1 MKKLNSPRYPATMT
15 SVQRRL
21 APIRKAH
28 LDAARAESDRRKA
41 AGEPRKFAQDVL
53 DDWIAAGRPVPVHVN
68 LDGKQ
73 TTTKGK

>member
-1 MKKLNSPRYPATMT
+1 MT

-41 AGEPRKFAQDVL
+41 AGEPRKFTQDVL
-53 DDWIAAGRPVPVHVN
+53 DDWLTAGRPVQVPVN

-73 TTTKGK
+73 QQTKGTK